1 MNIRVKQNY
10 IWSMLDE
17 GSQLW
22 ILNLLMEQG
31 FTGSVT
37 VTGKPVVKEDGN
49 IPVEL
54 YIEDEEKNS
63 LTLPINILEILN
75 N

>member
-1 MNIRVKQNY
+1 MNIRVKKNY

-22 ILNLLMEQG
+22 ILNLLMERG
-31 FTGSVT
+31 FTGSVI